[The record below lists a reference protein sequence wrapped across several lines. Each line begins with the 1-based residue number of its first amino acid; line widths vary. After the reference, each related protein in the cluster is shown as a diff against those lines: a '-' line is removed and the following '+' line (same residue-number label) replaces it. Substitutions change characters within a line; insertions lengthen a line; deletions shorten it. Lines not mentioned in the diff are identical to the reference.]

1 MPDLVTFG
9 ETMLRLSP
17 DGGERIETTDEFR
30 VHVGGSESNVAVAAS
45 RLGLDTVWLS
55 KLPNTPLGRRV
66 THGLRANGI
75 TPAVAW
81 SEEGSQG
88 LYYVEPAGTPRDTN
102 AIYDRADA
110 AVTSATPDE
119 LEVEH
124 IREAD
129 LFFTT
134 GITPAL
140 SSTLAETTRTLLK
153 TAREAGV
160 TTAFDFNYRSKLWSP
175 AEAKARLTELFAH
188 VDWFIIAER
197 DAKNILDM
205 TAGTEELPARLSDK
219 FDFETV
225 IVTRGPAG
233 AIAHYDDITY
243 DQPAFEADTIDPIG
257 SGDALVGAF
266 FARRFSG
273 DSVPEALEYGAAAAA
288 LKRTIPGDMAVI
300 NPEDV
305 DRVLTEHRQEISR

>member
-45 RLGLDTVWLS
+45 RLGLDAVWLS
-55 KLPNTPLGRRV
+55 KLPDTSLGRRV
-66 THGLRANGI
+66 TRGLRANGI
-75 TPAVAW
+75 SPAVVW
-81 SEEGSQG
+81 SEAGSQG

-110 AVTSATPDE
+110 AVTSVTPDE
-119 LEVEH
+119 LEIEY
-124 IREAD
+124 IRDAE

-140 SSTLAETTRTLLK
+140 SDTLAETTRRLL
-153 TAREAGV
+153 TIAQEAGV
-160 TTAFDFNYRSKLWSP
+160 TTAFDFNYRSKLWPP
-175 AEAKARLTELFAH
+175 AEAAAALTELFPL

-197 DAKNILDM
+197 DATNILDISDDS
-205 TAGTEELPARLSDK
+205 EELPARLSDE

-233 AIAHYDDITY
+233 AVASHNGVTY
-243 DQPAFEADTIDPIG
+243 EQPAFEADTTDPIG

-266 FARRFSG
+266 FARRLRG
-273 DSVPEALEYGAAAAA
+273 DPVPDALEYGAAAAA

-300 NPEDV
+300 EPRDV
-305 DRVLTEHRQEISR
+305 DRVLTEHNQEISR

>member
-45 RLGLDTVWLS
+45 RLGLDATWLS
-55 KLPNTPLGRRV
+55 KLPDTSLGRRV
-66 THGLRANGI
+66 TRGLRANGI
-75 TPAVAW
+75 TPVVAW
-81 SEEGSQG
+81 SAEGSQG

-119 LEVEH
+119 LATEH

-140 SSTLAETTRTLLK
+140 SATLAETTRTLLT

-160 TTAFDFNYRSKLWSP
+160 TTAFDFNYRSKLWPP
-175 AEAKARLTELFAH
+175 AEAKAALTELFPL
-188 VDWFIIAER
+188 VDWFVIAER
-197 DAKNILDM
+197 DAKNILDI
-205 TAGTEELPARLSDK
+205 AADPEDLPALLSEQ
-219 FDFETV
+219 FAFETV

-233 AIAHYDDITY
+233 AVARHDGETY
-243 DQPAFEADTIDPIG
+243 EQSAFEADTTDPIG

-266 FARRFSG
+266 FARRLRG
-273 DSVPEALEYGAAAAA
+273 DSVPAALEYGAAAAA

-300 NPEDV
+300 EPRDV
-305 DRVLTEHRQEISR
+305 DRVLTAQSQEISR